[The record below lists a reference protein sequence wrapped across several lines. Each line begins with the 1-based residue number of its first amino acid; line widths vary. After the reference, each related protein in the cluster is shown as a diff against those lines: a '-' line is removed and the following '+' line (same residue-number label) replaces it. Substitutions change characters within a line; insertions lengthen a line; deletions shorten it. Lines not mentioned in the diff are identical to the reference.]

1 MASYWAAIAVSE
13 ESLLGKQMGSKLMS
27 AKEAVER
34 FVFDGATIGMGGQ
47 SIGRCSMV
55 LAHEIVRQGKKD
67 LTLVGCNL
75 SMSMDI
81 MVGAGLVKKTE
92 NGTGSLERFG
102 TAFRW
107 RDAIEQGRIEPC
119 RPSRFRLP
127 PDQQK

>member
-1 MASYWAAIAVSE
+1 M
-13 ESLLGKQMGSKLMS
+13 GKQMGSKLMT
-27 AKEAVER
+27 AREAVER

-81 MVGAGLVKKTE
+81 MVGELKRFTKSAFDLEEMIAAAGEMK
-92 NGTGSLERFG
+92 
-102 TAFRW
+102 
-107 RDAIEQGRIEPC
+107 C
-119 RPSRFRLP
+119 
-127 PDQQK
+127 